1 MTQLYLVRH
10 GETAWS
16 RERRHTSVTDLD
28 LTETGVVQAQALR
41 GRLNTEQFGRV
52 LCSPRLRARHTAEL
66 AGFDPTRLEIT
77 EDLAEWAYGS
87 YEGLTAAEIR
97 AQDPGW
103 TIWTGTTPGGETPD
117 QVRRRLGRLVEAVQ
131 AGGGERVICF
141 GHGHAL
147 RALALTWL
155 GLDLAHGEVFPLE
168 TATVSV
174 LGDYHGNR
182 ALLGWNL
189 GWSPW

>member
-41 GRLNTEQFGRV
+41 GRLHPEQFGRV
-52 LCSPRLRARHTAEL
+52 LCSPRLRARRTAEL
-66 AGFDPTRLEIT
+66 AGFDPARLEIT

-87 YEGLTAAEIR
+87 YEGMTSAEIR
-97 AQDPGW
+97 AQHPGW
-103 TIWTGTTPGGETPD
+103 TIWTGHTPGGETPD
-117 QVRRRLGRLVEAVQ
+117 QVQRRLNRLITAVL

-155 GLDLAHGEVFPLE
+155 GLDLAHGEAFPLE

-174 LGDYHGNR
+174 LGDYHGSR

-189 GWSPW
+189 AV